1 MELPRFKY
9 NPDPINAKVIK
20 KNKTHCP
27 VCDKEKEYVFVG
39 PFYSVEE
46 IEGICPWCIHDGSAS
61 KKYDGDFF
69 DAASLESVENNA
81 YIDELVHRTPGYI
94 GWQQESW
101 LSHCGDFCAF
111 IDYVGWEEI
120 KDIANDLVEDIEK
133 IKRRMRLTQEEF
145 EKSMVNGGSHQ
156 GYLFRCLKCGKYRLT
171 SDLD

>member
-9 NPDPINAKVIK
+9 NPDPINARVIE

-39 PFYSVEE
+39 PFYSIEE
-46 IEGICPWCIHDGSAS
+46 VEGICPWCIHDGSAS

-156 GYLFRCLKCGKYRLT
+156 GYLFRCLKCGKHRLT

>member
-27 VCDKEKEYVFVG
+27 VYDKEKEYVFVG

-61 KKYDGDFF
+61 KKFDGDFF